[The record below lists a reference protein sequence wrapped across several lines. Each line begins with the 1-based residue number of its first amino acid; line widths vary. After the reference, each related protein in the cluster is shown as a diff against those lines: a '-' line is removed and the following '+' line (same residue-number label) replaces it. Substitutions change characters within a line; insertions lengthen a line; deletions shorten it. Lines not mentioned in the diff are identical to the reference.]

1 MYVYAIVFSLSLC
14 CFVMAPKLQACL
26 TKFLYD
32 MKVNGDG
39 NGEGS

>member
-1 MYVYAIVFSLSLC
+1 MYMQSFSLSLW

-26 TKFLYD
+26 TKFFYD
-32 MKVNGDG
+32 MKVDGDG